1 MNRNLLQTLT
11 GTVLVFMTS
20 LVWAQNPRPC
30 IDTAPPSIWVLKSPY
45 PFQAG
50 AERTYDEMYHGPWT
64 AQVEIALYEKPRGR
78 QVVGKI
84 KAGAEVNALL
94 GESIVVHPLR
104 LIAAQDFQV
113 DKGSTGGKA
122 QFATVG
128 KSEIFWVLNTVD
140 EGEFTIWW
148 RCSIVG
154 WDSTEP
160 SDVDQNQLG
169 SLGANE
175 ERWVKVRD
183 RKTGLCGWFKDVPDQ
198 EGPKLLPARATTKS
212 TG

>member
-30 IDTAPPSIWVLKSPY
+30 IDTAPPSICVLKSPY

-84 KAGAEVNALL
+84 KAGAVEIH
-94 GESIVVHPLR
+94 GE
-104 LIAAQDFQV
+104 
-113 DKGSTGGKA
+113 
-122 QFATVG
+122 
-128 KSEIFWVLNTVD
+128 
-140 EGEFTIWW
+140 
-148 RCSIVG
+148 
-154 WDSTEP
+154 
-160 SDVDQNQLG
+160 
-169 SLGANE
+169 
-175 ERWVKVRD
+175 KVRD
-183 RKTGLCGWFKDVPDQ
+183 LILPDPPAVLVIQVGKNWRKVQL
-198 EGPKLLPARATTKS
+198 
-212 TG
+212 